1 LRRKQGKKK
10 GIIEKKGRKEKKIF
24 EGKRKGIKKGI
35 IVKKERGEKK
45 EEYNEGKIEG
55 EWKRK
60 DSGKKGKYLGG
71 DKEAGNLQ
79 K

>member
-1 LRRKQGKKK
+1 MEGRKKGKKK
-10 GIIEKKGRKEKKIF
+10 RIS
-24 EGKRKGIKKGI
+24 EGKRKGRKKGRI
-35 IVKKERGEKK
+35 
-45 EEYNEGKIEG
+45 YEGKIEG

>member
-1 LRRKQGKKK
+1 VEGRKKGKKK
-10 GIIEKKGRKEKKIF
+10 RIS
-24 EGKRKGIKKGI
+24 EGKRKGRKKGRI
-35 IVKKERGEKK
+35 
-45 EEYNEGKIEG
+45 YEGKIEG